1 MAKVI
6 LKRGK
11 QVRYQIKCDKCDTQF
26 TYESQDIIETRV
38 NLAPTP
44 SVIKQVSCPACS
56 RDLLADLGNVYNP
69 VPPPTTEYACRTKD

>member
-1 MAKVI
+1 MTKVI

-26 TYESQDIIETRV
+26 TYESQDIIETSTKLYPAFQV
-38 NLAPTP
+38 TKA
-44 SVIKQVSCPACS
+44 VSCPVCS